1 MTAKHKIIITRN
13 FKTKKEIKNGLMNIK
28 YLKPNEGALFNM
40 KTNRKHHFWMKNT
53 LIPLDM
59 IFMNKSNKVV
69 GIVKNAKPYDE
80 SLYYINVASE
90 KIIEILRKKINYRV
104 VQCLSDQKDRYK
116 RYIAICYVDGVNL
129 NQWLVLNG
137 WAVAYQKYSKAYIN
151 AEAIARSQEVEI
163 WSGEFILP
171 WKWRR
176 GKRLKK

>member
-90 KIIEILRKKINYRV
+90 KIIEIQSGYVGKNNIKIGDNIELIYKIRPKSTTRNRKVNKKQNAG
-104 VQCLSDQKDRYK
+104 RYTRK
-116 RYIAICYVDGVNL
+116 N
-129 NQWLVLNG
+129 
-137 WAVAYQKYSKAYIN
+137 KY
-151 AEAIARSQEVEI
+151 
-163 WSGEFILP
+163 
-171 WKWRR
+171 
-176 GKRLKK
+176 